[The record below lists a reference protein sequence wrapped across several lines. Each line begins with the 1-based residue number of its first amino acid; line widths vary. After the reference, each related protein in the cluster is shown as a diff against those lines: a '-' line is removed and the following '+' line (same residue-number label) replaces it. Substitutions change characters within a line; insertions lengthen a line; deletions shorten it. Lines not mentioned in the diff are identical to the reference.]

1 MSKTTIVY
9 KDIAP
14 GAGADAEVMATGPSG
29 LSDLLALPLAG
40 VQKRT
45 AVCERNYWALD
56 GTAGL
61 ADGAPMSGFVSSA
74 LSGATGEFETPPT
87 ITINFDNQY
96 SSVGVSFV
104 FDDVEWCG
112 KLAIAW
118 YQGETQKETAEFTPD
133 SAEYFCNKKVEG
145 FDKLVITIKA
155 TSQPYR
161 RAKISQILIGIIRT
175 FGMDEIRKANIVDEM
190 SLISTE
196 LPISTLEWTLDSRAN
211 IDFLFQ
217 LKQPITVKNGGTVIG
232 IYYISNSTR
241 TAGNVYN
248 IKCEDAIGILED
260 SRFKGGAYLGG
271 ISATELC
278 NDIIGGDF
286 PIVVDVEDVTLRG
299 IVQPGTKR
307 AALQQVLFAW
317 GAILCVD
324 GETFRI
330 TDAGSTLAEIGAD
343 RTYTGVTVE
352 TVSPIT
358 KVQLTAH
365 TYTQNNTGAIEIGGV
380 KYADTTSVYEV
391 SNPNVTASDKANVIS
406 ITNATLVSTDIG
418 QATAQRVYNYYLNRD
433 KSKGKVVWEGEKLGD
448 YVSLPTAWG
457 STTRGHI
464 SKMEIALS
472 NTVAAM
478 VTVEG
483 SVINADG

>member
-14 GAGADAEVMATGPSG
+14 GAGADAAVTATGQSG
-29 LSDLLALPLAG
+29 LSDLSALPLAG
-40 VQKRT
+40 IQRRT
-45 AVCERNYWALD
+45 AACERNYWALD

-61 ADGAPMSGFVSSA
+61 ADGEPISGFVSSA
-74 LSGATGEFETPPT
+74 LSGATGKFETPPT
-87 ITINFDNQY
+87 ITISFDSQY
-96 SSVGVSFV
+96 SSVGISFV

-133 SAEYFCNKKVEG
+133 SAEYFCNKKVES

-161 RAKISQILIGIIRT
+161 RAKISQILIGIVRT
-175 FGMDEIRKANIVDEM
+175 FGMDEIRKASIVDEM

-196 LPISTLEWTLDSRAN
+196 IPISTLDWTLDSRAN
-211 IDFLFQ
+211 TDFLFQ
-217 LKQPITVKNGGTVIG
+217 LKQPITVKNGNAVIG

-260 SRFKGGAYLGG
+260 SRFAGGAYLSG

-278 NDIIGGDF
+278 NDIIDGDF
-286 PIVVDVEDVTLRG
+286 PIVVDVEDVMLTG

-324 GETFRI
+324 GETLRI
-330 TDAGSTLAEIGAD
+330 SAIDNTLAKIGTD
-343 RTYTGVTVE
+343 RTYTGVAVE
-352 TVSPIT
+352 TTAMVT
-358 KVQLTAH
+358 KVQVTAH
-365 TYTQNNTGAIEIGGV
+365 TYTQSNTGSIEIDGV

-391 SNPNVTASDKANVIS
+391 SNPNVTANDKANVIS

-433 KSKGKVVWEGEKLGD
+433 KGKGKVVWEGEKLGD
-448 YVSLPTAWG
+448 YVSLPTVWG
-457 STTRGHI
+457 STTKGHI

-472 NTVAAM
+472 NTVAANL
-478 VTVEG
+478 TVVG
-483 SVINADG
+483 GANANG